1 MADIKRV
8 VTGKVRLSYVHL
20 FKPYSAVEGG
30 EEKYSVTVL
39 IPKEDAETKKRID
52 NAIEA
57 AAKEATQKIWNGI
70 RPPKIAI
77 PIYDGD
83 GVRPSDDMPFGE
95 ECKGHWVIT
104 VSSKADQAPEVIDRF
119 RNPIIDPFEVKSG
132 DYGRV
137 SIRFFAYMFGG
148 KKGIGAGLGN
158 VQKLADGEPLGGSRI
173 KAADDFAD
181 DWEDVD
187 PITGEPI

>member
-57 AAKEATQKIWNGI
+57 VAKEATQKIWNGV

-83 GVRPSDDMPFGE
+83 GVRPSDGMEFGE

-181 DWEDVD
+181 DWVDVD

>member
-57 AAKEATQKIWNGI
+57 AAKEATQKIWNGV

-83 GVRPSDDMPFGE
+83 GVRPSDGMEFGE

-181 DWEDVD
+181 DWVDVD

>member
-52 NAIEA
+52 NVIEA
-57 AAKEATQKIWNGI
+57 AAKEATQKIWNGV

>member
-57 AAKEATQKIWNGI
+57 AAKEATQKIWNGV

-181 DWEDVD
+181 DWVDVD

>member
-57 AAKEATQKIWNGI
+57 AAKEATQKIWNGV

-83 GVRPSDDMPFGE
+83 GVRPSDGMEFGE

-104 VSSKADQAPEVIDRF
+104 ASSKADQAPEVVDKF
-119 RNPIIDPFEVKSG
+119 RNPIVDQSEVYSG
-132 DYGRV
+132 MYGRV
-137 SIRFFAYMFGG
+137 AIRFFAYMFGG

-181 DWEDVD
+181 DWVDVD

>member
-39 IPKEDAETKKRID
+39 IPKEDIETKKRID
-52 NAIEA
+52 NAIEV
-57 AAKEATQKIWNGI
+57 AAKEATQKIWNGV

-104 VSSKADQAPEVIDRF
+104 VSSKADQAPEVVDKF
-119 RNPIIDPFEVKSG
+119 RNPIVDQSEVYSG
-132 DYGRV
+132 MYGRV
-137 SIRFFAYMFGG
+137 AIRFFAYMFGG

-158 VQKLADGEPLGGSRI
+158 VQKLADGEPLGGSRV
-173 KAADDFAD
+173 KAAEDFAD
-181 DWEDVD
+181 DWVDVD

>member
-181 DWEDVD
+181 DWVDVD

>member
-57 AAKEATQKIWNGI
+57 AAKEATQKIWNGV

-83 GVRPSDDMPFGE
+83 GVRPSDGMEFGE

-137 SIRFFAYMFGG
+137 SIRFFAYIFGG

-181 DWEDVD
+181 DWVDVD

>member
-52 NAIEA
+52 NALEA

-181 DWEDVD
+181 DWVDVD

>member
-57 AAKEATQKIWNGI
+57 VAKEATQKIWNGV

-83 GVRPSDDMPFGE
+83 GVRPSDGMEFGE

-148 KKGIGAGLGN
+148 KKGIGGGLGN

-181 DWEDVD
+181 DWVDVD

>member
-39 IPKEDAETKKRID
+39 IPKEDVETKKRID

-181 DWEDVD
+181 DWVDVD

>member
-57 AAKEATQKIWNGI
+57 AAKEATQKIWNGV

-83 GVRPSDDMPFGE
+83 GVRPSDDMPFGD
-95 ECKGHWVIT
+95 ECKGDWVIID
-104 VSSKADQAPEVIDRF
+104 SFEADQAPEIVDKF
-119 RNPIIDPFEVKSG
+119 RNPIVDQSEVYSG
-132 DYGRV
+132 MYGRV
-137 SIRFFAYMFGG
+137 AIRFFAYMFGG

-181 DWEDVD
+181 DWVDVD

>member
-39 IPKEDAETKKRID
+39 IPKEDIETKKRID
-52 NAIEA
+52 NAIEV
-57 AAKEATQKIWNGI
+57 AAKEATQKIWNGV

>member
-52 NAIEA
+52 NVIEA
-57 AAKEATQKIWNGI
+57 AAKEATQKIWNGV

-83 GVRPSDDMPFGE
+83 GVRPSDGMPFGE